1 MDMLGDAPLIA
12 IIPAADLARAK
23 AFYTDTLGLK
33 LTEEKPQ
40 ELTFQCGSTEFG
52 VYETPS
58 GGQAA
63 HTLASFKVAD
73 LDSEMEALR
82 SRGITFEDY
91 DFPGLK
97 TVNGIAEADGIRA
110 AWFKDSEGNILCV
123 NERTT
128 M

>member
-1 MDMLGDAPLIA
+1 MLGDAPVLA
-12 IIPAADLARAK
+12 MIPAADLARAK

-33 LTEEKPQ
+33 LVEETP
-40 ELTFQCGSTEFG
+40 EDLTFESGGTLFG
-52 VYETPS
+52 MYQTPS

-73 LDSEMEALR
+73 LDGEMSALR
-82 SRGITFEDY
+82 ARGITFEEY

-97 TVNGIAEADGIRA
+97 TVDGIAEGSDGLRA

-123 NERTT
+123 AERPTK
-128 M
+128 

>member
-1 MDMLGDAPLIA
+1 MLGDGPLQA
-12 IIPAADLARAK
+12 VIPATDLARAK

-33 LTEEKPQ
+33 VVEEHEE
-40 ELTFQCGSTEFG
+40 ELTGECGATQFTI
-52 VYETPS
+52 YHTPS

-73 LDSEMEALR
+73 LDGEMTALR
-82 SRGITFEDY
+82 EHGITFEEY

-97 TVNGIAEADGIRA
+97 TVNGVAEGDGMRA

-123 NERTT
+123 SQRVGS
-128 M
+128 